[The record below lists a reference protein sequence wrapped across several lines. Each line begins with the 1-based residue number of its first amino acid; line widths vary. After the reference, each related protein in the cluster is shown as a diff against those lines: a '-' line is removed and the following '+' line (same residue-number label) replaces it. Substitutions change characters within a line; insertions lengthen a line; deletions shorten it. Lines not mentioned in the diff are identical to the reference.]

1 MDKQEV
7 LNEVLRG
14 IGHAERLG
22 LKQLDCEDISPWGFD
37 EVSEHVIKELD
48 KLGYKLYAFHY
59 FNEEDGNDVPCG
71 LNITWE

>member
-14 IGHAERLG
+14 IGQAERLG

-37 EVSEHVIKELD
+37 EVSEYVTNELS
-48 KLGYKLYAFHY
+48 KLNYKLFSLDIKVDDEYTY
-59 FNEEDGNDVPCG
+59 PTG
-71 LNITWE
+71 LRITWE